1 MGLKTEI
8 KGFCI
13 V

>member
-1 MGLKTEI
+1 MGLKTEV